1 MREFYHWGRGSAPGC
16 GVWLRGTPS
25 DRRPPGSVHV
35 RDSGNFCVGMN
46 DLKYRGFTFDL
57 RLADTVVSVNVSESE
72 DANKTLTM
80 VLQDGYPYPLQIGRA
95 RETPNKAFRLRV
107 MNMSDVRVHSG
118 GQSVTG
124 DFLREWTLLVVLMIT
139 NLLCSAEVHNVL
151 Y

>member
-1 MREFYHWGRGSAPGC
+1 MNFITGAGGLLQAVVFGYGGLRLTDDHLEVSMSGIPGTSA
-16 GVWLRGTPS
+16 WA
-25 DRRPPGSVHV
+25 
-35 RDSGNFCVGMN
+35 MN

-80 VLQDGYPYPLQIGRA
+80 VLQDGYTYPLQIGRA

-107 MNMSDVRVHSG
+107 MNTSDVRVHSG

-124 DFLREWTLLVVLMIT
+124 DILREWILLVVLMIT
-139 NLLCSAEVHNVL
+139 NLLCSAVVRNVL

>member
-1 MREFYHWGRGSAPGC
+1 MRIYSKE
-16 GVWLRGTPS
+16 LI
-25 DRRPPGSVHV
+25 
-35 RDSGNFCVGMN
+35 
-46 DLKYRGFTFDL
+46 DL

-95 RETPNKAFRLRV
+95 KETPNKAFRLRV

-124 DFLREWTLLVVLMIT
+124 DFLREWILLVVLMIT
-139 NLLCSAEVHNVL
+139 NLLCSAVVHNVL

>member
-1 MREFYHWGRGSAPGC
+1 MNFITGAGGLLQAVVFGYGGLRLTDDHLEVSMSGIPGTSA
-16 GVWLRGTPS
+16 WA
-25 DRRPPGSVHV
+25 
-35 RDSGNFCVGMN
+35 MN

-80 VLQDGYPYPLQIGRA
+80 VLQDGYTYPLQIGRA

-124 DFLREWTLLVVLMIT
+124 DFLREWILLVVLMIT
-139 NLLCSAEVHNVL
+139 NLLCSAVVHNVL

>member
-1 MREFYHWGRGSAPGC
+1 MNFITGAGGLLQAVVFGYGGLRLTDDHLEVSMSGILGTSA
-16 GVWLRGTPS
+16 WA
-25 DRRPPGSVHV
+25 
-35 RDSGNFCVGMN
+35 MN

-124 DFLREWTLLVVLMIT
+124 DFLREWILLVVLMIT
-139 NLLCSAEVHNVL
+139 NLLCSAVVHNVL